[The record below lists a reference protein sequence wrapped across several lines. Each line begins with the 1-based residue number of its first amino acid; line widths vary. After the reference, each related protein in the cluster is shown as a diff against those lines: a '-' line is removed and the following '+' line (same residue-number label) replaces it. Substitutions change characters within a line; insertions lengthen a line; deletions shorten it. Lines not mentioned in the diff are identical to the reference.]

1 MVNWNWGLRW
11 GHLKRRGGGGRHS
24 LVSIS
29 SFSSFGPSELPIT
42 WEWNAIYEFP
52 GRRNQLQRINMSS
65 KTSSS
70 NKMTKFFISMG
81 PHTFWCFF
89 LGGGAWRQC
98 RDGFCNC
105 IPEANGRD
113 GGEQSCLG
121 FLGDNPWNPCYL
133 LGGSTALHL
142 CHELYYHCEGIE
154 FWVRYGAI
162 FREKK
167 CIWTCWRSIF
177 IWLQKKMRFE
187 PPQKYRRP
195 YDQGWLTVGFP

>member
-1 MVNWNWGLRW
+1 MRPSEAE
-11 GHLKRRGGGGRHS
+11 GGGGRHS

-65 KTSSS
+65 KTSYS

-89 LGGGAWRQC
+89 FGGWCMATVPRWILQLQPRGKWKRWW
-98 RDGFCNC
+98 GT
-105 IPEANGRD
+105 E
-113 GGEQSCLG
+113 
-121 FLGDNPWNPCYL
+121 L
-133 LGGSTALHL
+133 LGLFRRQSLESL
-142 CHELYYHCEGIE
+142 LL
-154 FWVRYGAI
+154 VRGEYRITPMSWIVLPLWRDRILSAVWCNIQGH
-162 FREKK
+162 K

-177 IWLQKKMRFE
+177 IWLQKKWGSNAF
-187 PPQKYRRP
+187 Q
-195 YDQGWLTVGFP
+195 FPRIWCCYF

>member
-11 GHLKRRGGGGRHS
+11 GHLKRSGGGRHS

-65 KTSSS
+65 KTSNS

-89 LGGGAWRQC
+89 LEE
-98 RDGFCNC
+98 
-105 IPEANGRD
+105 I
-113 GGEQSCLG
+113 
-121 FLGDNPWNPCYL
+121 
-133 LGGSTALHL
+133 
-142 CHELYYHCEGIE
+142 
-154 FWVRYGAI
+154 
-162 FREKK
+162 
-167 CIWTCWRSIF
+167 SIF
-177 IWLQKKMRFE
+177 GNFHLRGVCCTPQEQFFQKWWTLLLISRNHLESIKSFGAHVLRKTPMKRYMNWSHVSWNCVIL
-187 PPQKYRRP
+187 YRC
-195 YDQGWLTVGFP
+195 YVVKT